1 MKFLIEKRI
10 NVYENNDKRNVCG
23 NVLIGNDIFIVNYNE
38 LIKWLVGPDGLLFF
52 EAYILAT
59 LILLF
64 KS

>member
-10 NVYENNDKRNVCG
+10 NVYENNDKRNV
-23 NVLIGNDIFIVNYNE
+23 LIGNDIFIINDNE
-38 LIKWLVGPDGLLFF
+38 LIKRLVGPDGCYFSKLIC
-52 EAYILAT
+52 ILAT